1 MDKNFELVDC
11 MMDGIL
17 QTEEWR
23 RISMNDPQIVAG
35 QAQLNALMD
44 KLAERVPRKMMMDL
58 EEAINQASIAGWD
71 AAVLY
76 GIHVGLAVRKI
87 AADPMGYSAA
97 RLEAAAEQRR
107 REQHG

>member
-1 MDKNFELVDC
+1 MDKNFEIVDC

-17 QTEEWR
+17 QTDEWR

-97 RLEAAAEQRR
+97 RLEESAERKR
-107 REQHG
+107 RERYE